1 MFVIIVIYEND
12 ERWVNDY
19 NDLDTAIAVMHEV
32 TEFGGDGWVIDENG
46 VVVASTISGFCEDE

>member
-19 NDLDTAIAVMHEV
+19 NDLDIAIAVMHEV
-32 TEFGGDGWVIDENG
+32 TEFGGDGWVIDDDG
-46 VVVASTISGFCEDE
+46 VVVASTINGFCEDE